1 MANRKYNQ
9 VELEK
14 KWRARWEQTGLYE
27 TDLNSEKPKF
37 YNLTMFIYPSGAK
50 MHMGH
55 AYCYSGCDTYGRFKR
70 LCGFNVFQPI
80 GYDAFGLPAENYAI
94 KHNVHPAVS
103 TRSNVEFIRR
113 QLRMLGAMFDWTKE
127 VNTSSPEYYRWTQWL
142 FLQLYKNGLAYRKE
156 APVNWCDS
164 CLTVLANEQVV
175 GGQCERCGSPV
186 VKRNML
192 QWFFKITD
200 YAERLINDLDNVD
213 WPETTRLMQRNWI
226 GRSEGADVAFEVDGK
241 DVRVRVFTTRPDTL
255 FGATYMVL
263 APEHPEVLRLAE
275 PSRAAEVEQYIKQ
288 AARKSELERVH
299 LDKEKTGVFLGA
311 YAINPV
317 NGERIPI
324 WTADYVLATYGSGAV
339 MAVPAHDE
347 RDFEFASKF
356 GLPIREVVLAPG
368 KEAGQPLAAA
378 YIGEGT
384 MVSSGKYDGM
394 HSAAFKKAIVG
405 ELASRGAAE
414 FKVQYKM
421 RDWLISRQRYWGA
434 PIPVIY
440 CDKCGDVPVP
450 ESDLPVQ
457 LPEVANFEPDG
468 SGRSP
473 LNRSPEF
480 INTLCPKCHGP
491 AKREPDTLDTF
502 VCSAW
507 YHLRYPSAQND
518 EAPFD
523 PALTRRWLPVDQYTG
538 GPEHTVGHLL
548 YFRFITKV
556 LYDLGYLYFD
566 EPALRL
572 RHQGM
577 ITLGGTRMSKSA
589 GNIINPDDAINSHG
603 SDVLR
608 LALFFM
614 GPFREGGEWS
624 ESCLVG
630 IPRFLQKVW
639 NLVQKHLESRE
650 SGEEESDL
658 DDDMLRTIH
667 RTIRQVRRDIERFHF
682 NTALAALMELQT
694 ALTRSE
700 AYTNREAVE
709 TFVLLLAPLA
719 PHLAEELF
727 EQLGHTE
734 SVFDARF
741 PEFQESLIKAKMI
754 TVPVQVN
761 GKVRARLEVES
772 DLSEQE
778 ILELALAD
786 ENVQKH
792 TAGKQLKGTRYVK
805 GRIVSIAAR

>member
-1 MANRKYNQ
+1 MSDNRYNQ
-9 VELEK
+9 VEIEK
-14 KWRARWEQTGLYE
+14 KWRARWEESGLYE
-27 TDLNSEKPKF
+27 TDLNSEQPKF

-70 LCGFNVFQPI
+70 MCGFNVFQPM

-103 TRSNVEFIRR
+103 TRDNVEFIKR
-113 QLRMLGAMFDWTKE
+113 QLRTLGAMFDWTKE
-127 VNTSSPEYYRWTQWL
+127 INTSSPEYYRWTQWL
-142 FLQLYKNGLAYRKE
+142 FLQLYKNGLAYRKQ

-175 GGQCERCGSPV
+175 AAQCERCGSPV

-192 QWFFKITD
+192 QWFFRITD
-200 YAERLINDLDNVD
+200 YAERLIDDLDNVD
-213 WPETTRLMQRNWI
+213 WPETARLVQRNWI
-226 GRSEGADVAFEVDGK
+226 GRSQGADVVFQVVES
-241 DVRVRVFTTRPDTL
+241 DVKISVFTTRPDTL

-263 APEHPEVLRLAE
+263 APEHPDVQKLTTPER
-275 PSRAAEVEQYIKQ
+275 RCQVEEYIKQ

-299 LDKEKTGVFLGA
+299 LDKEKTGVFLGTF
-311 YAINPV
+311 AINPV
-317 NGERIPI
+317 NGEKIPI

-339 MAVPAHDE
+339 MSVPAHDT
-347 RDFEFASKF
+347 RDFEFATRF
-356 GLPIREVVLAPG
+356 ELPIREVVLAPG
-368 KEAGQPLAAA
+368 PTAGQALFEA
-378 YIGEGT
+378 YTGEGT
-384 MVSSGKYDGM
+384 MINSGKYDAM
-394 HSAAFKKAIVG
+394 TSSEFKKAIVDD
-405 ELASRGAAE
+405 LASRGLGE

-491 AKREPDTLDTF
+491 ARREPDTMDTF

-507 YHLRYPSAQND
+507 YHLRYPSAHDD

-556 LYDLGYLYFD
+556 LYDLGYLHFD

-572 RHQGM
+572 RHQGT
-577 ITLGGTRMSKSA
+577 ITLGGKRMSKSA
-589 GNIINPDDAINSHG
+589 GNIVNPDDSIEQHG

-608 LALFFM
+608 LSLFFM

-624 ESCLVG
+624 EGGLVG
-630 IPRFLQKVW
+630 ISRFLLRVW
-639 NLVQKHLESRE
+639 NLVQKHIEASKQ
-650 SGEEESDL
+650 SQKGQTL
-658 DDDMLRTIH
+658 DDDTLHVMHTSIKR
-667 RTIRQVRRDIERFHF
+667 VRRDLEHYHF

-694 ALTRSE
+694 SLAKSD
-700 AYTNREAVE
+700 AYRNREAIE
-709 TFVLLLAPLA
+709 TFILLLAPLA
-719 PHLAEELF
+719 PHLSEELW
-727 EQLGHTE
+727 ERLGHTE
-734 SVFDARF
+734 SIFDAKF
-741 PEFQESLIKAKMI
+741 PEFDEALTKARMI
-754 TVPVQVN
+754 AVPVQVN

-772 DLSEQE
+772 DISEEE
-778 ILELALAD
+778 ILQLAICD
-786 ENVQKH
+786 KNIRKH
-792 TAGKQLKGTRYVK
+792 TDGKAIKSQRYVK
-805 GRIVSIAAR
+805 GRIVSIAVG